1 VTVPHSSAPLRN
13 GASGMPSSLTIVSRL
28 SCLRAGTRFN
38 ARGMDDDGNVANF
51 VETETVLWSASG
63 TCFSYVQV
71 RGSVPIFWEQAS
83 GLLPGQQKIS
93 ITRSPE
99 ASQAAFDRHFE
110 KLDHTYTSVHV
121 INLLSAEKS
130 AEAEISSRYRLHV
143 RNSSLNPSRKGGASE
158 FDLLKFTEYD
168 FNAETR
174 GPNGYEAASAIQRH
188 INRAAGDKFGYFL
201 SDERGGE
208 IYQMQQGVY
217 RTNCLDCLDRTNLI
231 QTILSQ
237 IALDDLFSQEHEPPT
252 PDFWARHRTLW
263 ADSGDTLSR
272 IYAGTGALKSSFTR
286 HGKMSLGG
294 VLSDARKS
302 ATRMYINNFADKG
315 RQNTIDLLLGRLV
328 GQNAVH
334 LYDPINDYVE
344 AELGR
349 RADEYT
355 STKTI
360 HIMVATLNLN
370 GKDRGMREDLRS
382 WLCPDVDESQRNPD
396 IVAVGFQEIVELS
409 PQQIMS
415 TDPNVREAWERTV
428 RATLNDN
435 AVNHG
440 EEEYILLRGS
450 QLVGASLSIFVRG
463 SAVGYIKDVE
473 GSIKKVWP
481 LSLVRSSNILLD
493 WPVWHGRK
501 QRRGG
506 HSDAICQHVALLR
519 DGPSRRRIRKLR
531 RAEPRLPD
539 HSGRPEIPE
548 EPDDR

>member
-1 VTVPHSSAPLRN
+1 M
-13 GASGMPSSLTIVSRL
+13 GMPASLTIVSRL

-51 VETETVLWSASG
+51 VETETVFWSS
-63 TCFSYVQV
+63 TRCFSYVQV
-71 RGSVPIFWEQAS
+71 RGSVPIFWEQAT
-83 GLLPGQQKIS
+83 GLLPGQQKVS
-93 ITRSPE
+93 VTRSPE
-99 ASQAAFDRHFE
+99 ATQAAFDKHFE
-110 KLDHTYTSVHV
+110 KLDHSYTSVHV

-130 AEAEISSRYRLHV
+130 AEAELSARYRLHI

-168 FNAETR
+168 FHAETR
-174 GPNGYEAASAIQRH
+174 GPNGYEAASMIQH
-188 INRAAGDKFGYFL
+188 HVNRSGDATFGYFL
-201 SDERGGE
+201 SDERGSDVH
-208 IYQMQQGVY
+208 QMQQGVY

-237 IALDDLFSQEHEPPT
+237 IALDDLFSQERQAPT

-263 ADSGDTLSR
+263 ADNGDTLSR

-334 LYDPINDYVE
+334 LYDPINDHVE
-344 AELGR
+344 AELRR

-360 HIMVATLNLN
+360 HILVGTMNLN
-370 GKDRGMREDLRS
+370 GKDRGIREDLRS
-382 WLCPDVDESQRNPD
+382 WLCPEVDESQRNPD
-396 IVAVGFQEIVELS
+396 IVVVGFQEIVELS

-415 TDPNVREAWERTV
+415 TDHSVREAWERTV
-428 RATLNDN
+428 KATLNDN
-435 AVNHG
+435 AANHG
-440 EEEYILLRGS
+440 EEEYIHLRGS
-450 QLVGASLSIFVRG
+450 QLVGASLSIFVRA
-463 SAVGYIKDVE
+463 SAVKYIKDVE
-473 GSIKKVWP
+473 GSIKKV
-481 LSLVRSSNILLD
+481 
-493 WPVWHGRK
+493 
-501 QRRGG
+501 RR
-506 HSDAICQHVALLR
+506 HPWFAF
-519 DGPSRRRIRKLR
+519 
-531 RAEPRLPD
+531 
-539 HSGRPEIPE
+539 
-548 EPDDR
+548 